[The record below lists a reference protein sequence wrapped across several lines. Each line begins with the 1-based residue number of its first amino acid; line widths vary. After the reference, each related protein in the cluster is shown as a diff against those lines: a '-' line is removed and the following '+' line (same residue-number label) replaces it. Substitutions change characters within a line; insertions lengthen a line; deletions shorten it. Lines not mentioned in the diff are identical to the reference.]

1 MDDLSKRLADQ
12 LEVLTRTLLALEA
25 YLTQTRSVV
34 GDTKKLIED
43 VKAGRALPPDDRG
56 KKNGH

>member
-34 GDTKKLIED
+34 ADTKKLIDD
-43 VKAGRALPPDDRG
+43 VKAGRTLPPDDRSA
-56 KKNGH
+56 KNGH